1 MRPSES
7 PWCRTLANSTAG
19 SETSDEWIMKMDM
32 KMIVSLFFWCGT
44 LTNH

>member
-19 SETSDEWIMKMDM
+19 SETSEWIMKMDM
-32 KMIVSLFFWCGT
+32 KMIVSLFFWCGK